1 MLIRSA
7 TQADIPALMGLL
19 ETLFALEADFEFDAG
34 KAQRGLE
41 MMLAA
46 PDVRTILV
54 GEIEGALAGMC
65 SAQIIISTAM
75 GAPAIWIEDVVLKPA
90 FRGRGLM
97 PMLLTHLET
106 WGKERGVT
114 RFQVLCDRHNAPAMT
129 FYPKVGFQPTQLVC
143 FFKYSD
149 SKQENT

>member
-1 MLIRSA
+1 MLIRPA
-7 TQADIPALMGLL
+7 TNADIPALLGLL
-19 ETLFALEADFEFDAG
+19 ETLFSLEADFQFDAD
-34 KAQRGLE
+34 KARRGLE
-41 MMLAA
+41 MMLGA

-54 GEIEGALAGMC
+54 GEIEGEVAGMC

-97 PMLLTHLET
+97 PLLLTHLET

-114 RFQVLCDRHNAPAMT
+114 RFQVLCDTHNTSAMA
-129 FYPKVGFQPTQLVC
+129 FYPKVGFLPTQLVC
-143 FFKYSD
+143 FFKYS
-149 SKQENT
+149 

>member
-1 MLIRSA
+1 MLIRPA
-7 TQADIPALMGLL
+7 TQADIPALLSLL
-19 ETLFALEADFEFDAG
+19 ETLFSIEADFQFDAD
-34 KAQRGLE
+34 KARRGLE
-41 MMLAA
+41 MMLGV

-54 GEIEGALAGMC
+54 GEIDGQVAGMC

-106 WGKERGVT
+106 WGQERGVT
-114 RFQVLCDRHNAPAMT
+114 RFQVLCDSHNAPAMA
-129 FYPKVGFQPTQLVC
+129 FYPKVGFLPTQLVC
-143 FFKYSD
+143 FFKYS
-149 SKQENT
+149 